1 METHC
6 SCAACQSAVK
16 QRKRTWVLNN
26 WITIWV
32 VWIWFFLGLWKWS
45 VNPFIVQSNFEC
57 LTVLLFFLIVN
68 TSAVTGRPA
77 RFPPPMVRVW
87 SPTNRWSSVSNGHRL
102 FFKLPIFKIPTFRT
116 ASEYF
121 GFLVFFL
128 QPADYIL
135 HLANFTSTV
144 EGFVLSGNYIK
155 PPAQSSKATMR
166 LLRKTYIQKC
176 LKVWFSVTRLCIP
189 QRPEIPAPKLHL

>member
-32 VWIWFFLGLWKWS
+32 VWIWFFLGSWKWS
-45 VNPFIVQSNFEC
+45 VNPFIVQSTFEF

-102 FFKLPIFKIPTFRT
+102 SLNCQSLKSPH
-116 ASEYF
+116 SELHQSILLLF
-121 GFLVFFL
+121 FFL

-135 HLANFTSTV
+135 HLANFTSTA

-166 LLRKTYIQKC
+166 LLGKTYIQKC
-176 LKVWFSVTRLCIP
+176 LEVWFSVTRLCVP